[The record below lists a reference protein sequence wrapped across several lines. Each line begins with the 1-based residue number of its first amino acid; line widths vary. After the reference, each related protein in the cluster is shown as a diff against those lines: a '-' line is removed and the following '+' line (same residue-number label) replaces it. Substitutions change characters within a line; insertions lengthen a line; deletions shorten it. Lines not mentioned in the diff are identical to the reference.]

1 MKARATIA
9 TSLGILASTALV
21 GPAAAAPPGA
31 GLETVTATCAG
42 QEVTATVT
50 AGASFWIGEQHY
62 LLSSFTGT
70 FTPVEG
76 DPETFTKTY
85 GQRQG
90 LAAGEITC
98 TGSEEVPGEGTFTF
112 VVTAVPVP

>member
-1 MKARATIA
+1 MKARAAIA
-9 TSLGILASTALV
+9 SSLALLASTVFV
-21 GPAAAAPPGA
+21 GTAAAAPPGA
-31 GLETVTATCAG
+31 GLETVQATCGG

-50 AGASFWIGEQHY
+50 AGATFWVGEQHY
-62 LLSSFTGT
+62 LLTSFTGT

-76 DPETFTKTY
+76 EPETFTKTY

-90 LAAGEITC
+90 LADEITC
-98 TGSEEVPGEGTFTF
+98 TGTEEVPGEGTFTF